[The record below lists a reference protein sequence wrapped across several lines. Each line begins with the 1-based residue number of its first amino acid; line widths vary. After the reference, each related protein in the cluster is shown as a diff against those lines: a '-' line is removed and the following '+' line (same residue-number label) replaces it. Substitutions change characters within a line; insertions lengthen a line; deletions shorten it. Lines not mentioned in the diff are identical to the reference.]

1 MAYRASPCQV
11 VSVGWSPFDRHGTKT
26 RSCHQPATRG
36 ESRLQR
42 FAVAWLGAVFL
53 IAIACDNTTLDL
65 VNPEPGNPEI
75 GNLDL
80 GLLAHWALD
89 ESQPGSTAVDSS
101 GFGNDGLPSQNP
113 PVPTEDVP
121 PVRFYDPF
129 SLSFNGQDQ
138 WIEIGNPGLLNVG
151 GPVSV
156 AAWIRATTINTNTN
170 SNINIV
176 DHGYRY
182 DPSYD
187 FALRVDTGR
196 YVFTT
201 WDSVDHE
208 AATTIPSGDV
218 GTWVHLCGVFDG
230 NTYQI
235 YRNGALAA
243 ATADTTAPQP
253 NVDTSWVIG
262 GSAEHDN
269 LLQGQI
275 DDVRIYGRALSSAEV
290 EALYSR

>member
-1 MAYRASPCQV
+1 M
-11 VSVGWSPFDRHGTKT
+11 
-26 RSCHQPATRG
+26 TRG
-36 ESRLQR
+36 ESCLRR
-42 FAVAWLGAVFL
+42 FAVAWLGAVL
-53 IAIACDNTTLDL
+53 LTDVACNNATLDL
-65 VNPEPGNPEI
+65 TNPDLGKPEPGNP
-75 GNLDL
+75 DL

-89 ESQPGSTAVDSS
+89 ESQPGSIAVDSS
-101 GFGNDGLPSQNP
+101 GFGNHGQPSQNP
-113 PVPTEDVP
+113 PVPTQDVP
-121 PVRFYDPF
+121 PVRFQDPF

-170 SNINIV
+170 SNSNIV
-176 DHGYRY
+176 AHGYRY

-187 FALRVDTGR
+187 FALRMDTGT

-208 AATTIPSGDV
+208 AVATIPSGDV

-253 NVDTSWVIG
+253 NVDTIWVIG
-262 GSAEHDN
+262 GSAKHDN

-275 DDVRIYGRALSSAEV
+275 DDVRIYGRALSAAEV
-290 EALYSR
+290 EALYRR